1 MSKAIFTVL
10 MLCASNL
17 FMSYAWYGVLKD
29 FKDHNWFIAV
39 LAGWG
44 VAFIEYMILVPA
56 NRMGH
61 QVLNVPQLKIM
72 QEVISLSIFIPFAI
86 FYLKEKWNWNFLW
99 AGFCLL
105 GAVYFM
111 FCRGGNVH

>member
-17 FMSYAWYGVLKD
+17 FMSYGWYGVLKD

-44 VAFIEYMILVPA
+44 IAFIEYMILVPA

-72 QEVISLSIFIPFAI
+72 QEV
-86 FYLKEKWNWNFLW
+86 W

-111 FCRGGNVH
+111 FFRGGNVQ